1 MDPEIFKAYDVR
13 GEVGTQ
19 LNDDVVMRIGQAFAD
34 WLPAEGPVA
43 VGHDMR
49 PDSTQLAEAFTEGL
63 TKQGRDVYDIGLIT
77 SDMVYFA
84 VGKWELAGGATVT
97 ASHNPG
103 KQNGLKLYRDQ
114 VIAVG
119 LDFGLDKIRDAAI
132 KNQFSPAEKP
142 GKVTK
147 REIIDEWVEHC
158 LKFAPN
164 LKPFNVAIDNGN
176 GAAGVVL
183 PHILPKLP
191 IRAEVLYM
199 KPDGTFPNHGANPM
213 KIENIQELIDK
224 VSQEKLDFGI
234 AFDGDGDRAV
244 FVDDLGRPVSGSD
257 ALTIGAK
264 YFLDKQPGGAIVYEV
279 RTSRATQ
286 ELIRKWG
293 GIPVRAKAG
302 RTNIGPVMREY
313 GALFGGETTGHM
325 FFHDNYSVD
334 SGLITALVIMQAISD
349 DGRKLSEIVDEY
361 HLYPM
366 IPETNFEVAADQK
379 EKILE
384 RIKQEFSD
392 GKIDELDGV
401 TVDYPDGWIN
411 VRPSNTEPLLRLNAE
426 ATTQARLDELV
437 AKVKGIIES

>member
-13 GEVGTQ
+13 GKVGEQ
-19 LNDDVVMRIGQAFAD
+19 LNDDVVMRIGRAFAD
-34 WLPAEGPVA
+34 WLPTEGPVA

-49 PDSTQLAEAFTEGL
+49 PDSTQLAAAFADGL
-63 TKQGRDVYDIGLIT
+63 AKQGRNVYDIGLIT

-103 KQNGLKLYRDQ
+103 GYNGIKLYRDQ

-119 LDFGLDKIRDAAI
+119 LDFGLDEIRDEAT
-132 KNQFSPAEKP
+132 KNQFSTAEKP
-142 GKVTK
+142 GGITE
-147 REIIDEWVEHC
+147 REIIDSWVEHC

-191 IRAEVLYM
+191 IKAEVLYM
-199 KPDGTFPNHGANPM
+199 EPDGTFPNHGANPSDTKNLQDLIA
-213 KIENIQELIDK
+213 KIRED
-224 VSQEKLDFGI
+224 KLDFGI

-244 FVDDLGRPVSGSD
+244 FIDDLGRPVSGSD

-264 YFLDKQPGGAIVYEV
+264 YFLDKQPGGIIVHEV
-279 RTSRATQ
+279 RTSRATR
-286 ELIRKWG
+286 ELIHQWG
-293 GIPVRAKAG
+293 GTTIRTKAG
-302 RTNIGPVMREY
+302 RTNIGPVMREH

-325 FFHDNYSVD
+325 FFRDNYYVD
-334 SGLITALVIMQAISD
+334 SGLITVLVIMQAISD
-349 DGRKLSEIVDEY
+349 DGRRLSEIVDAY

-366 IPETNFEVAADQK
+366 IPETNFEVAADEK
-379 EKILE
+379 EAILE

-392 GKIDELDGV
+392 GQIDELDGI

-426 ATTQARLDELV
+426 AINQVRLDELV
-437 AKVKGIIES
+437 TKVKSIIEN